1 MRSAPGPD
9 TYSGGSYQFYGRRDS
24 YIELPNRGKLDTR
37 RSITIIAWI
46 YHEGR
51 AGPIFNY
58 MPNGWG
64 VHLWMVSPKTL
75 FVRYTRRRGRK
86 PTAALSSR
94 KIKPRTWQYI
104 AATYDYIT
112 GYAKLYLDG
121 KVIAQRKI
129 GRIRLATNYPVRM
142 GARRGDRRYFRGRIS
157 CVMVFDVALNPNQIA
172 RRKKRCFRGEF
183 LCLFDCL
190 SVCVGRSFICMSV
203 CLLVCLVC
211 LCLFESLCVCLAV
224 CLPVFLSVFLSFG
237 MYVCMCVCLIID
249 GSCFCFLLFRLFAM
263 HLTATIVSVT
273 KTPKRSR
280 TGTDKL

>member
-1 MRSAPGPD
+1 MFRNPQGKLGYVRSAPGPD
-9 TYSGGSYQFYGRRDS
+9 TFPGGSYQFYGRPDS
-24 YIELPNRGKLDTR
+24 YIEFPNRGKLDTR

-64 VHLWMVSPKTL
+64 VHLWMVSPRTL

-86 PTAALSSR
+86 QTAALFSR
-94 KIKPRTWQYI
+94 KINPRTWQYI

-121 KVIAQRKI
+121 KVIAQRRI

-183 LCLFDCL
+183 LWPFVCL
-190 SVCVGRSFICMSV
+190 SVV
-203 CLLVCLVC
+203 C
-211 LCLFESLCVCLAV
+211 
-224 CLPVFLSVFLSFG
+224 LSVFLSVSRSVSNSIIHLYVCLPALFVCMFESFCDSVCLSVC
-237 MYVCMCVCLIID
+237 MYVCLSVCLLPP
-249 GSCFCFLLFRLFAM
+249 CLCRLFG
-263 HLTATIVSVT
+263 LSVYL
-273 KTPKRSR
+273 PV
-280 TGTDKL
+280 L